1 MPSLALVLDLIAIR
15 DCIACRVELDQRGLC
30 QACAADLQATLHP
43 LATRNTLLTQA
54 WAIGTYAGT
63 IGALVRRSKFDHD
76 QHASALLVGL
86 LRHALLDGLPAV
98 VDLVVPVP
106 TTPWRIALRGF
117 HLPEQL
123 GEVVVEAT
131 GTPMRWALRRRWGGA
146 QARRSFQERLDAG
159 DSLFAPVGTV
169 AGHVL
174 LVDDVVT
181 SGASMHAAAA
191 ELIAAGATSVSC
203 VVLAAAGPLRRV
215 RVGFC

>member
-1 MPSLALVLDLIAIR
+1 MLDLIAVR
-15 DCIACRVELDQRGLC
+15 DCIACQGGLDDAGLC
-30 QACAADLQATLHP
+30 DACGDELQATLHP
-43 LATRNTLLTQA
+43 LATRHTLFANA

-63 IGALVRRSKFDHD
+63 IGALVRRAKFDHD
-76 QHASALLVGL
+76 QRASALLVGL
-86 LRHALLDGLPAV
+86 LRHALRDGLPAAV
-98 VDLVVPVP
+98 NAVVPIP

-123 GEVVVEAT
+123 GEVVVETT
-131 GTPMRWALRRRWGGA
+131 GAPMRWALRRRWGGA

-159 DSLFAPVGTV
+159 DSLFSPVGTV

-181 SGASMHAAAA
+181 SGASAHAAAA

-203 VVLAAAGPLRRV
+203 LVLAAAGPLRRV
-215 RVGFC
+215 RVGFS

>member
-1 MPSLALVLDLIAIR
+1 MLDLIAVP
-15 DCIACRVELDQRGLC
+15 DCFACRVELEATGLC
-30 QACAADLQATLHP
+30 ERCASELQATLHP
-43 LATRNTLLTQA
+43 LATRNTLLANA

-86 LRHALLDGLPAV
+86 LRHALKDGLPTK

-106 TTPWRIALRGF
+106 TTPWRVALRGF

-123 GEVVVEAT
+123 GDVVVEVT
-131 GTPMRWALRRRWGGA
+131 GAPMRWALRRRWGGA
-146 QARRSFQERLDAG
+146 QARRNFQERLDAG
-159 DSLFAPVGTV
+159 DSLFSPVGTV
-169 AGHVL
+169 AGHVV

-181 SGASMHAAAA
+181 SGASVHAAAA
-191 ELIAAGATSVSC
+191 ELLASGATSVSC

-215 RVGFC
+215 RVGFS